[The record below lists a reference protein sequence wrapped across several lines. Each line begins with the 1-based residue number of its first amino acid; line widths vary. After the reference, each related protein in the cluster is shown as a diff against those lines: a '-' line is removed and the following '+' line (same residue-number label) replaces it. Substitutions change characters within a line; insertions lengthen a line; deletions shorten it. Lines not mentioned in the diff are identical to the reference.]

1 MSTKDD
7 LTYLKLAVN
16 QAKKSVKLGGFPAGA
31 VLVLNNKVIAKGV
44 SLGFLLHDPT
54 SHAET
59 STIRKACKRQ
69 KTTNLRGSILYA
81 SLQPCLMCFSVCN
94 WAGVSKI
101 IYACRKTKEM
111 INKHYYEGSNDIE
124 FINKNNSRS
133 INLKFLPGFE
143 NEMLK
148 LIQIWENKN

>member
-1 MSTKDD
+1 MIKND
-7 LTYLKLAVN
+7 LYFLKLAIN

-31 VLVLNNKVIAKGV
+31 VLVLNNKVITKGV

-101 IYACRKTKEM
+101 IFACRKNDDMVKK
-111 INKHYYEGSNDIE
+111 NYYEGSNNLKL
-124 FINKNNSRS
+124 INKNNNRS
-133 INLKFLPGFE
+133 IDLKFLPGFE

-148 LIQIWENKN
+148 IIKNWENKN